1 MRVAGADI
9 AVTEWGSGPPVLM
22 LHGNPDSGESGK
34 RSPAL
39 LAATAPVWRR
49 IFRASAVPRCRRDL
63 SRRSTAWRCLFA
75 QILESAGVKPP
86 INLIAHDFGGP
97 FAFAWAV
104 KHPDS
109 VCHMVATNTLFF
121 SDYKWHF
128 WAQVWLTP
136 VLGQL
141 SMAIINPTMF
151 SRELGAD
158 PAARSTMSI
167 SRT

>member
-1 MRVAGADI
+1 M
-9 AVTEWGSGPPVLM
+9 
-22 LHGNPDSGESGK
+22 
-34 RSPAL
+34 AL
-39 LAATAPVWRR
+39 FV
-49 IFRASAVPRCRRDL
+49 
-63 SRRSTAWRCLFA
+63 A

-104 KHPDS
+104 KPGFRVPHGRDQ
-109 VCHMVATNTLFF
+109 HLILQRLQMAFLFF

-141 SMAIINPTMF
+141 SMAIINPPMF
-151 SRELGAD
+151 SRELSAD

>member
-1 MRVAGADI
+1 VPKGFKPTLDGM
-9 AVTEWGSGPPVLM
+9 
-22 LHGNPDSGESGK
+22 
-34 RSPAL
+34 AL
-39 LAATAPVWRR
+39 FV
-49 IFRASAVPRCRRDL
+49 
-63 SRRSTAWRCLFA
+63 A

-141 SMAIINPTMF
+141 SMAIINPPMF
-151 SRELGAD
+151 SRELSAD